1 MSPSVFNLSMSLRDG
16 HLQRRVGHFK
26 WDKLLPVFRPRQ
38 SPCGRKPLVKRRRRQ
53 GREQAK
59 DGQPWGPS
67 ANLLQRPLRDPGRVV
82 VHAEDEGGDRINIA
96 LGEPLEHGCI
106 LTRLVEPLVYARKVR
121 RVDGLHADENPLATR
136 GGNEVNE
143 FFVAQQISADLSDP
157 VYLRV
162 GGDNVAQQRL
172 RALDIDGKVVV
183 DEKNGDLTP
192 LAPGAR
198 FQQQQLIHDAFVR
211 AKPDGVAEKAGYR
224 AELAP
229 VRTPAPGFDWNNAE
243 CPPSG
248 PETLEHAF
256 RDLWDQIEL
265 IEVDRIPRDRGI
277 WLERGFTL
285 LAKLIH
291 GSVDILEFAA
301 HSIRNDLRPG
311 LIGFTEGHGVRVA
324 RSAVSTE
331 GLIGLLRNVRAAH
344 HDRHTYGT
352 DGIRHTVGLCDHSGH
367 RTNADESNVVFAH
380 VPRDTLFI
388 HRLCIPINQQHL
400 MPRWRQRLQQKHPK
414 MRHKIARDAV
424 VGIVE

>member
-1 MSPSVFNLSMSLRDG
+1 MSLRDG
-16 HLQRRVGHFK
+16 HLQRCVGHFK
-26 WDKLLPVFRPRQ
+26 WDKLLPVLRPGKP
-38 SPCGRKPLVKRRRRQ
+38 PCGLKPRVKRRRRQ

-59 DGQPWGPS
+59 DGQPWGPG
-67 ANLLQRPLRDPGRVV
+67 ANLLQRPFSTPGRVV

-96 LGEPLEHGCI
+96 LGEPLEHGRI
-106 LTRLVEPLVYARKVR
+106 LTRLVEPLVYAREVR

-136 GGNEVNE
+136 GCNEVDE
-143 FFVAQQISADLSDP
+143 LFVAQQIGADLSDP
-157 VYLRV
+157 MHLRA

-172 RALDIDGKVVV
+172 RAFDIDGKVVV
-183 DEKNGDLTP
+183 DEKDGDLTP

-198 FQQQQLIHDAFVR
+198 FQQQQLTHDAFVR

-229 VRTPAPGFDWNNAE
+229 VRTPAPGFDRNNAE
-243 CPPSG
+243 CPPPG

-256 RDLWDQIEL
+256 RDLWNQIEL
-265 IEVDRIPRDRGI
+265 IKVDRIPWDRGI

-301 HSIRNDLRPG
+301 HGIRNDLRPG
-311 LIGFTEGHGVRVA
+311 FIGFTEGHGVRVA
-324 RSAVSTE
+324 RSAASPE
-331 GLIGLLRNVRAAH
+331 RLLGLFRNVRAAH

-352 DGIRHTVGLCDHSGH
+352 EGILHTVSLCDHSGH
-367 RTNADESNVVFAH
+367 RTDADESNVVFAH

-400 MPRWRQRLQQKHPK
+400 MAGWRQRLQQKHPK
-414 MRHKIARDAV
+414 MRHEIARDTV
-424 VGIVE
+424 VRVVE